1 MLNQISIEDA
11 TVHDVSNK
19 TWPQTQSDQH
29 DATQPVVVLAGDGVG
44 PEVMDACTKV
54 LKTACPRLDWISAE
68 AGSAA
73 LAKGVATGLPGET
86 VDVISETGVA
96 LRGPLA
102 GTTGQACSSASVLL
116 RNMFELYGNVRPVR
130 QLPYP
135 GLPYAYSDIDVV
147 VVRGNGNAPD
157 RTIEHMQT
165 PDVAQSLR
173 LVANRECESI
183 ARLGFALAEAG
194 NRTKV
199 HCATRADGL
208 MLTEGMFRKVFEE
221 VTGDFA
227 DIAART
233 IHIEDCAR
241 EMLAAPEDFE
251 IIITSDL
258 NANLVSDLA
267 TSLVGG
273 FGRSAAAEIGSH
285 AAVFEPLHGPAPL
298 LAGQNRVN
306 PTAMIL
312 SGVMMLRHLGMA
324 HEADCVEQALR
335 RVYQEGATL
344 PEDIALPGH
353 AAGTDEFTDA
363 IIEQL
368 DLTTPALEKPR
379 SGTFQVP
386 AAKIKPRSKTR
397 RRLDGLD
404 IFVEW
409 RGSAEDLAARVEPFG
424 DPKGFQLCMIS
435 NQSPQK
441 HPHGRAG
448 VGGNDHWL
456 CRFRYGGK
464 RRAAEE
470 QVAPLLA
477 RLATAVRWMHVE
489 KLTAFNGSPGFTPI
503 ENEV

>member
-11 TVHDVSNK
+11 AVHDVSVNS
-19 TWPQTQSDQH
+19 WPQSQPDQQ
-29 DATQPVVVLAGDGVG
+29 DATQPVVALAGDGIG
-44 PEVMDACTKV
+44 PEVMDACKTV

-68 AGSAA
+68 TDSEA
-73 LAKGVATGLPGET
+73 LAKGTATDLP
-86 VDVISETGVA
+86 SETIDAIAETGIA

-102 GTTGQACSSASVLL
+102 GVSGPASNSASILL
-116 RNMFELYGNVRPVR
+116 RNVFELYANVRPVC

-173 LVANRECESI
+173 LVANRECEGI

-199 HCATRADGL
+199 HCATKTDGL
-208 MLTEGMFRKVFEE
+208 MLTEGMFRNAFEE
-221 VTGDFA
+221 VTGDFEG
-227 DIAART
+227 IEARS

-241 EMLAAPEDFE
+241 ELLATPEDFE
-251 IIITSDL
+251 VIVTSDL

-273 FGRSAAAEIGSH
+273 FGRSAAAEIGRH
-285 AAVFEPLHGPAPL
+285 AAVFEPLHGPASM
-298 LAGQNRVN
+298 LAGQNRAN

-368 DLTTPALEKPR
+368 DSAAPALENPR
-379 SGTFQVP
+379 SGAFQVP
-386 AAKIKPRSKTR
+386 AAKIKPRRKTR

-409 RGSAEDLAARVEPFG
+409 RGSAEDLVARIEPFG
-424 DPKGFQLCMIS
+424 DPKGFQLCVIS
-435 NQSPQK
+435 NQRAQK
-441 HPHGRAG
+441 HPSGRHRASA
-448 VGGNDHWL
+448 NDHWL

-477 RLATAVRWMHVE
+477 RLSTAVRWMHVE